1 MTDTTTDHGS
11 TQPGQST
18 APRTPRT
25 PHTPRSPVA
34 FKPVIAVT
42 PACAEQAGAAE
53 ARLQSA
59 LAEAT
64 ETAGAF
70 RFGPVQAAAKELPGA
85 SIVRIIPGF
94 GLQEQAPTHV
104 MVLTLKQAVRQALS
118 LPLGDEAFWE
128 RVEETLTSAFI
139 GLGDQLDAPHLVLHP
154 ADEGTRY
161 DYHLLFALQDEETEG
176 FLYVVAFCVHVTVG
190 LDRDQV
196 LGLSVTDPAPY
207 TLGLDALCVRQPV
220 G

>member
-11 TQPGQST
+11 AQAGQST
-18 APRTPRT
+18 DRLAA
-25 PHTPRSPVA
+25 VA
-34 FKPVIAVT
+34 FKPLIAVT

-53 ARLQSA
+53 ARLQAA

-64 ETAGAF
+64 ESSGTSGAF

-94 GLQEQAPTHV
+94 ALQEQAPTHV

-128 RVEETLTSAFI
+128 DVEETLTGAFI
-139 GLGDQLDAPHLVLHP
+139 GLGDQLDAPHLVLHET
-154 ADEGTRY
+154 DEGTRY
-161 DYHLLFALQDEETEG
+161 DYHLLFVLEDEETEG
-176 FLYVVAFCVHVTVG
+176 FMYVVAFCVHVTVG
-190 LDRDQV
+190 LDREQV
-196 LGLSVTDPAPY
+196 FGLSVTDPASF
-207 TLGLDALCVRQPV
+207 TLGLDALCVRRPV
-220 G
+220 A